1 MESAP
6 RLVQET
12 LGIFVA
18 IGSKSGERFS
28 ANHQTALSAWEQISI
43 SKAKVFFGGNLT
55 AINLEIRWVLFIH
68 KSCLFPLKH
77 NKAFVMTSSTNFES
91 LQNKRQKRIYIGI
104 YNFTSQITQ
113 LTTDSRVIVSSDAMG
128 NKFIGLL
135 VAIKGQQMEL
145 VLRQTT
151 TFTNFGI
158 KQKIVRTSWQL
169 HLKKAK
175 ERNNWGLF
183 QRIFRVVD

>member
-1 MESAP
+1 
-6 RLVQET
+6 
-12 LGIFVA
+12 
-18 IGSKSGERFS
+18 
-28 ANHQTALSAWEQISI
+28 
-43 SKAKVFFGGNLT
+43 
-55 AINLEIRWVLFIH
+55 
-68 KSCLFPLKH
+68 
-77 NKAFVMTSSTNFES
+77 MTSSTNFES

-158 KQKIVRTSWQL
+158 KQKIVRTS
-169 HLKKAK
+169 
-175 ERNNWGLF
+175 
-183 QRIFRVVD
+183 